1 MATTNETTGKIRK
14 MKASKSML
22 VPYAELF
29 EVLILLNNFGCI
41 LVEYEKKDLEFSHY

>member
-1 MATTNETTGKIRK
+1 

-29 EVLILLNNFGCI
+29 EVLILLNNFGYFGG
-41 LVEYEKKDLEFSHY
+41 VRKTKS